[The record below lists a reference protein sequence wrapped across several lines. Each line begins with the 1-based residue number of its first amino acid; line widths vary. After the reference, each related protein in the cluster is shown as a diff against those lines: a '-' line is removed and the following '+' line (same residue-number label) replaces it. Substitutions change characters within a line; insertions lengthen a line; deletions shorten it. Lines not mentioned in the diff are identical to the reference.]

1 MAEDQLSFS
10 SFRGNDDNFAT
21 NVVAVRRLSITYGS
35 FAAVIDV
42 SFSVAAG
49 QIVGLV
55 GPNGAGK
62 TSIVETVGG
71 LRNAVAGGSVSVFGH
86 DPQRDRKA
94 VSPLIGM
101 QLQDSLFPSRARV
114 SELCEVYEAI
124 YHAPRSAGRLLRKFG
139 LADRRHSLISS
150 LSGGMRQR
158 LALVLSQIG
167 NVRLVILD
175 ELTTGLDPEQ
185 RRETWRSVLDLAHRG
200 VAVLLTSHYMDEIE
214 ALCSQVGVLREGH
227 MVVFDSPSHITARY
241 GGMAIFSVDIDRT
254 SPVYAQVCRL
264 GLRQLP
270 PSSRGD
276 VCFAGVFPQDYNRI
290 VQVVMAAGKPASI
303 VGHKSP
309 TFEDAYLRLVHGS
322 PLKGA

>member
-1 MAEDQLSFS
+1 VTEDISFS
-10 SFRGNDDNFAT
+10 PSWRSAGDFAP
-21 NVVAVRRLSITYGS
+21 NVVEVRHLSITYGS
-35 FAAVIDV
+35 LSAVSDV
-42 SFSVAAG
+42 SFGVSAG
-49 QIVGLV
+49 QVVGLV

-71 LRNAVAGGSVSVFGH
+71 LRSAVSGGSVSVFGH

-94 VSPLIGM
+94 VSHLIGM

-114 SELCEVYEAI
+114 SEVCAVYEAI
-124 YHAPRSAGRLLRKFG
+124 YQAPRSAGRLLRKFG
-139 LADRRHSLISS
+139 IADRRHSLISS

-158 LALVLSQIG
+158 LALALAQIG

-185 RRETWRSVLDLAHRG
+185 RRETWRSVLDLADRG
-200 VAVLLTSHYMDEIE
+200 VSILLTSHYMDEIE
-214 ALCSQVGVLREGH
+214 TLCSQVGVLRDGR
-227 MVVFDSPSHITARY
+227 MVVFDSPSQITAAY
-241 GGMAIFSVDIDRT
+241 GGMATFSVDVDQAD
-254 SPVYAQVCRL
+254 PVYSQICRL
-264 GLRQLP
+264 GLRQVSS
-270 PSSRGD
+270 SSRVG
-276 VCFAGVFPQDYNRI
+276 VSFAGIFPRDYNRL
-290 VQVVMAAGKPASI
+290 VQVVMASGRPASI